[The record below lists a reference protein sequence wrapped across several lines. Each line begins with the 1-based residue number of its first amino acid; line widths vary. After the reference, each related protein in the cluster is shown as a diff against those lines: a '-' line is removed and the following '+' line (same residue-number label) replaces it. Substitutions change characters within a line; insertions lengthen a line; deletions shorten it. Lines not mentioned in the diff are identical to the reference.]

1 MNKKIG
7 ILTLGFLLIVSLT
20 FAFVGCGPEAE
31 DEFVT
36 IGAGSPGGVYYPL
49 GAGID
54 YVLERR
60 DEDIN
65 ASSETTGASVENVR
79 YVADGTHTMGM
90 AMSNIAY
97 DGYMGEGDFEDDGE
111 LPIRT
116 LFSMYDAQQHLIVPE
131 GSDIETVY
139 DLEGKSV
146 SVDAMGSG
154 CQVTS
159 YIILE
164 YAGIL
169 DDVDTE
175 YYSQPEARDAL
186 IDGDVDA
193 VFYNFASEAGVIEE
207 IKASRDIRFIPMDED
222 LIDEIVEDY
231 PYFVGG
237 VIPEG
242 HYGLEEDVTSLNVG
256 NLMLVHEDMDE
267 DFAYKL
273 LEDIFHEDSIDELE
287 GIHPMASH
295 FEVVDGIEPPLHP
308 GAERFLE
315 DNQ

>member
-1 MNKKIG
+1 MNKKVG
-7 ILTLGFLLIVSLT
+7 ILTLGIFLIVSLT
-20 FAFVGCGPEAE
+20 FALGGCGPEAE

-60 DEDIN
+60 DEDLS
-65 ASSETTGASVENVR
+65 ASSETTGASVENAR
-79 YVADGTHTMGM
+79 YVADETHTMGM

-97 DGYMGEGDFEDDGE
+97 DAIQGEGDFEDDGE
-111 LPIRT
+111 LPLRT
-116 LFSMYDAQQHLIVPE
+116 LFSMYEAQQHLIVPE
-131 GSDIETVY
+131 DSDIESVY

-146 SVDAMGSG
+146 SVDTMGSG

-164 YAGIL
+164 YAEIL

-207 IKASRDIRFIPMDED
+207 IEASRDIRFIPMDDD
-222 LIDEIVEDY
+222 LMADIVDDY
-231 PYFVGG
+231 PYFFEGE
-237 VIPEG
+237 IPEG
-242 HYGLEEDVTSLNVG
+242 HYGLEEDVPSLNVG

-267 DFAYKL
+267 DFAYEL
-273 LEDIFHEDSIDELE
+273 LTHIFHEESLEELE
-287 GIHPMASH
+287 GIHPMADH
-295 FEVVDGIEPPLHP
+295 FEVSEDVEPALHP
-308 GAERFLE
+308 GAEKFLE
-315 DNQ
+315 EQ